1 MGNMETIEVKDGTL
15 YLDKEF
21 MPAALADKLMEY
33 LKTTVKWQQKVTPY
47 GVPMPRLTGYFA
59 DKDKHYK
66 YSGIIQIADEWTKP
80 ILILKDKVE
89 KAAGTDFNSL
99 LLNYYRNG
107 KDSIGWHSDDERELV
122 PNPIVA
128 SLTLGASRNFE
139 LKHKD
144 GAKAGRLTLP
154 LTHGSLLVMGGT
166 IQQHWLHAVLKTEE
180 EVGERINLTFR
191 KFL

>member
-1 MGNMETIEVKDGTL
+1 MEAIEVKDGTL
-15 YLDKEF
+15 YLEKEF
-21 MPAALADKLMEY
+21 MPAALADKLMEH
-33 LKTTVKWQQKVTPY
+33 LKATVKWQQKVTPY

-59 DKDKHYK
+59 DKDKNYK
-66 YSGIIQIADEWTKP
+66 YSGIIQIAEEWTKP
-80 ILILKDKVE
+80 ILILKEKVE

-139 LKHKD
+139 LKHKK
-144 GAKAGRLTLP
+144 GAKIGRLTLP
-154 LTHGSLLVMGGT
+154 LTHGSLLVMGET

-180 EVGERINLTFR
+180 DVGERINLTFR

>member
-1 MGNMETIEVKDGTL
+1 MCNMEAIEVKDGTL
-15 YLDKEF
+15 YLEKEF
-21 MPAALADKLMEY
+21 MPAALADKLMEH
-33 LKTTVKWQQKVTPY
+33 LKATVKWQQKVTPY

-59 DKDKHYK
+59 DKDKNYK
-66 YSGIIQIADEWTKP
+66 YSGIIQIAEEWTKP
-80 ILILKDKVE
+80 ILILKEKVE

-139 LKHKD
+139 LKHKK
-144 GAKAGRLTLP
+144 GAKIGRLTLP
-154 LTHGSLLVMGGT
+154 LTHGSLLVMGET

-180 EVGERINLTFR
+180 DVGERINLTFR